1 MKNIKLYCD
10 GGCRGNGK
18 KNALGAWAYVIID
31 EKDVIIDENS
41 LAVEGTTNIQMEMT
55 AMSEGLKAIAM
66 ATEIEDINKL
76 NVFIYTDSKFIC
88 DCFNLNWIDSWIRN
102 NWKKSNKQPVANQNL
117 WELLIALESM
127 FAHVDYI
134 YCPGHSGIKFNEY
147 CDKKVNETMDKYLK
161 EGR

>member
-18 KNALGAWAYVIID
+18 ENAVGAWAYVIIN

-88 DCFNLNWIDSWIRN
+88 DCFNLN
-102 NWKKSNKQPVANQNL
+102 
-117 WELLIALESM
+117 
-127 FAHVDYI
+127 
-134 YCPGHSGIKFNEY
+134 
-147 CDKKVNETMDKYLK
+147 
-161 EGR
+161 